1 MRWTI
6 KVVAK
11 QGLAAWSQIRSYAWV
26 YPDDDKR
33 RYPTA
38 CIAILVERTA
48 QPELHAAAGTDPS
61 LSEVQDFRPSNRR
74 RLCRLVASRRLR
86 RHNVETVAQI
96 LAAPFHFSS
105 QFFSRERCK
114 GRLSQLPPGSSEP
127 FLQRTHV
134 LIDVSHGQTS
144 KRRALKS

>member
-6 KVVAK
+6 TVVAK

-61 LSEVQDFRPSNRR
+61 LSEGSGFSAFEQ
-74 RLCRLVASRRLR
+74 
-86 RHNVETVAQI
+86 AQ
-96 LAAPFHFSS
+96 
-105 QFFSRERCK
+105 
-114 GRLSQLPPGSSEP
+114 
-127 FLQRTHV
+127 
-134 LIDVSHGQTS
+134 
-144 KRRALKS
+144 AL